1 MHFIDLHVHLDGSI
15 PLHTARELAAR
26 QGLPL
31 YDEAELRRRMVAP
44 PDCRDLNEYLAVFD
58 YPLSLIQTEEAI
70 EYAVYAFLK
79 TLSDQG
85 LTAAEPRFATS
96 LLTRG
101 GLNQQQ
107 ALEAALRGRARF
119 LSSPDNVSGLEA
131 SFILCTMRG
140 PRETNEK
147 ANFETLELAK
157 AYLGKGVCA
166 ADLAGA
172 EALFPTTD
180 YRSLF
185 ARAAELGLPYTI
197 HAGEAAGPE
206 SIRAAL
212 SFGARRIGHGVR
224 CLEDPALVQ
233 ELAKAQIPL
242 ELCPTSNLH
251 TRIFAKMED
260 YPIRPLLEA
269 GVCITINTDNMTV
282 SDTTLAREFSRIT
295 EALQL
300 SEAELS
306 VLEQNA
312 EKARFARE

>member
-1 MHFIDLHVHLDGSI
+1 MQLIDLHVHLDGSI
-15 PLHTARELAAR
+15 PLKTAHELAER

-31 YDEAELRRRMVAP
+31 YSKAELRRRMVAP

-58 YPLSLIQTEEAI
+58 YPLTLIQTEEAI

-79 TLSDQG
+79 ELADQG
-85 LTAAEPRFATS
+85 LTAAEPRFAP
-96 LLTRG
+96 LQLTRG
-101 GLNQQQ
+101 GLTQQQ

-119 LSSPDNVSGLEA
+119 LSSQDNVSGLRA
-131 SFILCTMRG
+131 AFILCAMRG
-140 PRETNEK
+140 AGEANEK
-147 ANFETLELAK
+147 ANFETIELAK
-157 AYLGKGVCA
+157 AYLGRGVCA

-172 EALFPTTD
+172 EALFPTED

-185 ARAAELGLPYTI
+185 ARAAALGVPYTI
-197 HAGEAAGPE
+197 HAGEAAGPD

-233 ELAKAQIPL
+233 ELAETQIPL

-251 TRIFAKMED
+251 TRIFEKMED
-260 YPIRPLLEA
+260 FPIRTLLKS

-282 SDTTLAREFSRIT
+282 SDTTLAQEYARIT
-295 EALQL
+295 EALGL
-300 SEAELS
+300 TEAELS

-312 EKARFARE
+312 EAAQFDH

>member
-1 MHFIDLHVHLDGSI
+1 MQLIDLHVHLDGSI
-15 PLHTARELAAR
+15 PLTTAHELAER

-31 YDEAELRRRMVAP
+31 YSEDELRRRMVAP

-58 YPLSLIQTEEAI
+58 YPLTLIQTEEAI
-70 EYAVYAFLK
+70 EYAVYEFLK
-79 TLSDQG
+79 TLSEQG
-85 LTAAEPRFATS
+85 LTAAEPRFAPTQ
-96 LLTRG
+96 LTRG
-101 GLNQQQ
+101 GLTQQQ
-107 ALEAALRGRARF
+107 TLEAALRGRDRF
-119 LSSPDNVSGLEA
+119 LSSQDNVGGLRA
-131 SFILCTMRG
+131 SFILCAMRG
-140 PRETNEK
+140 PKETNEK
-147 ANFETLELAK
+147 SNLETIELTK

-172 EALFPTTD
+172 EALFPTRD
-180 YRSLF
+180 YEALF
-185 ARAAELGLPYTI
+185 ARAAALDIPFTI

-233 ELAKAQIPL
+233 ELADAQIPL

-251 TRIFAKMED
+251 TRIFEKMAD
-260 YPIRPLLEA
+260 SPIRSLLEA

-300 SEAELS
+300 TEVELS

-312 EKARFARE
+312 QNARFDS

>member
-1 MHFIDLHVHLDGSI
+1 MKLIDLHVHLDGSI
-15 PLHTARELAAR
+15 PLSTARELAER

-31 YDEAELRRRMVAP
+31 YSEAELRRRMVAP

-58 YPLSLIQTEEAI
+58 YPLSLIQTEESI

-79 TLSDQG
+79 MLADQG
-85 LTAAEPRFATS
+85 LTAAEPRFAPS

-101 GLNQQQ
+101 GLTQQQ
-107 ALEAALRGRARF
+107 ALEAALRGREHF
-119 LSSPDNVSGLEA
+119 LSSQDNVSNLKA
-131 SFILCTMRG
+131 AFILCTMRG
-140 PRETNEK
+140 PQETNEK
-147 ANFETLELAK
+147 SNFETIELTK

-172 EALFPTTD
+172 EALFPTKD
-180 YRSLF
+180 YQALF
-185 ARAAELGLPYTI
+185 ARAAALGIPYTI
-197 HAGEAAGPE
+197 HAGEAAGPD

-233 ELAKAQIPL
+233 ELAKAQITL

-251 TRIFAKMED
+251 TRIFGKMED

-269 GVCITINTDNMTV
+269 GVCITVNTDNMTV
-282 SDTTLAREFSRIT
+282 SDTTLPREFARIT

-300 SEAELS
+300 TEAELS

-312 EKARFARE
+312 EKAQFNC